1 MNAISEPTPVKLVRV
16 LLSRC
21 VPAAGTA
28 TQLLITPQANVS
40 ETKVTTMLPLR
51 LMLYNEHHVMLAV
64 LFAILRG
71 VLLAP
76 IQMRKL
82 LELTEYVRRD
92 LQI

>member
-1 MNAISEPTPVKLVRV
+1 
-16 LLSRC
+16 
-21 VPAAGTA
+21 
-28 TQLLITPQANVS
+28 
-40 ETKVTTMLPLR
+40 MLPLR

-71 VLLAP
+71 VLPAP